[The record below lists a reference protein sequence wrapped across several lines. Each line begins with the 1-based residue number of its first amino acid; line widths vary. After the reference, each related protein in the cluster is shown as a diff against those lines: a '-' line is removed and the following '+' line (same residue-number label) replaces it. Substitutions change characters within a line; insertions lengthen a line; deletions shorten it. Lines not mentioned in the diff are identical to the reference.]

1 MGISKKFC
9 YDFSMKKPLILFI
22 VFVVL
27 LVIAKMAYSQYCESK
42 PEGCKEVKVDENQGL
57 PEEGIDW

>member
-1 MGISKKFC
+1 
-9 YDFSMKKPLILFI
+9 MKKPLILFI

-27 LVIAKMAYSQYCESK
+27 LIVAKITYNKYCESK
-42 PEGCKEVKVDENQGL
+42 PEGCKKVKVDERLGS